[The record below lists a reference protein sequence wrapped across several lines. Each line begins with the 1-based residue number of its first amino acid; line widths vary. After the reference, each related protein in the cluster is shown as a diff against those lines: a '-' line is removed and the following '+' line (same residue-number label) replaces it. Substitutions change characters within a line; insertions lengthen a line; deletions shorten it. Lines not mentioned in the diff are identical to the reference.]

1 MNKKKISYLIAA
13 VIAVLAIGGI
23 AFGVSRSGSSSNH
36 NAADVTFAQDM
47 IPHHRQAVDMA
58 GYVATRSSNPQVKA
72 LAVQIE
78 GAQSPEI
85 NQMTGWLKDW
95 SQPVTTSSG
104 HSGGMSGM
112 HGMHG
117 MMSDGDMATLQTL
130 SGAAFDKMWLT
141 MMTEHHSGAIDMAKT
156 ELSQGTYA
164 DAKALAQS
172 ITTSQAAQVT
182 QMKDL
187 LTQL

>member
-1 MNKKKISYLIAA
+1 VNKKKISYLIAA

-36 NAADVTFAQDM
+36 NAADVTFTQDM

-112 HGMHG
+112 HGM
-117 MMSDGDMATLQTL
+117 MSDGDMATLQTL

-164 DAKALAQS
+164 DAKALAQR

-187 LTQL
+187 LKQL

>member
-1 MNKKKISYLIAA
+1 
-13 VIAVLAIGGI
+13 
-23 AFGVSRSGSSSNH
+23 
-36 NAADVTFAQDM
+36 
-47 IPHHRQAVDMA
+47 
-58 GYVATRSSNPQVKA
+58 
-72 LAVQIE
+72 
-78 GAQSPEI
+78 
-85 NQMTGWLKDW
+85 
-95 SQPVTTSSG
+95 
-104 HSGGMSGM
+104 
-112 HGMHG
+112 
-117 MMSDGDMATLQTL
+117 
-130 SGAAFDKMWLT
+130 MWLT

>member
-1 MNKKKISYLIAA
+1 
-13 VIAVLAIGGI
+13 
-23 AFGVSRSGSSSNH
+23 
-36 NAADVTFAQDM
+36 
-47 IPHHRQAVDMA
+47 
-58 GYVATRSSNPQVKA
+58 
-72 LAVQIE
+72 
-78 GAQSPEI
+78 
-85 NQMTGWLKDW
+85 
-95 SQPVTTSSG
+95 
-104 HSGGMSGM
+104 
-112 HGMHG
+112 